1 MDASPYVIFSYSIRS
16 PSTKETYFRRLRLF
30 FNAVSI
36 NGSTFED
43 RCNLFVEKGK
53 QDPNW
58 AFNSILK
65 YTLSQ
70 KERVERKEITAGTLR
85 NCVKVVK
92 TFCEITDVIIP
103 WKKITRGLPRVKRY
117 ADDRAPTI
125 EEIRKIC
132 EYPDRRIK
140 PIVYTMVSSG
150 IRVGAWDYLKW
161 GNVVPIK
168 KDDSLVAAKMT
179 VYAGEPDEYFTFISP
194 EAFRALES
202 WMEFRKKS
210 GESITPDSWIMRN
223 LWNSLRPEENS
234 ISKKF
239 PSSPQ
244 KLNSIGIKRLIE
256 RSLWTQGLRSKLT
269 NGKKR
274 HEFQTDHGFRKWFK
288 TQAEISGMKP
298 INVEILMGHS
308 VGLSDSYYRATEMDL
323 LQDYLKAVT
332 DCLTINNE
340 FKLHKKISELSEHSR
355 LKFTELKS
363 ELYNKEREMRVLTQQ
378 DTSYSDAIAALS
390 EQVTKLTQEIDLL
403 KNLESN
409 HVSKTQNKSFHTKEG
424 VNVHTFENLNPNK
437 FTQRKKRP

>member
-30 FNAVSI
+30 FDAVSI

-43 RCNLFVEKGK
+43 RCNLFAEKGK

-92 TFCEITDVIIP
+92 TFCEITDVMIP

-140 PIVYTMVSSG
+140 AIVYTMISSG

-161 GNVVPIK
+161 GNIVPIK
-168 KDDSLVAAKMT
+168 KNDCLVAAKMT
-179 VYAGEPDEYFTFISP
+179 VYSGEADEYFTFISR
-194 EAFRALES
+194 EAFMALET

-210 GESITPDSWIMRN
+210 GESISSDSWIMRN

-234 ISKKF
+234 ISKKLANN
-239 PSSPQ
+239 PE
-244 KLNSIGIKRLIE
+244 KLNSIGIKRLVE
-256 RSLWTQGLRSKLT
+256 RALWTQGLRSKLT

-288 TQAEISGMKP
+288 TQSEISGMKP

-308 VGLSDSYYRATEMDL
+308 VGLSDSYYRATERDL
-323 LQDYLKAVT
+323 LEDYLKAVT
-332 DCLTINNE
+332 DYLTINNE
-340 FKLHKKISELSEHSR
+340 FKLQKKICELNDGSKLR
-355 LKFTELKS
+355 FKELKS
-363 ELYNKEREMRVLTQQ
+363 ELYNKEQEIKIITQQ
-378 DTSYSDAIAALS
+378 DASYSDAIAGLS
-390 EQVTKLTQEIDLL
+390 EQVIKLTQEIELL
-403 KNLESN
+403 KNIGKNRNKEVPNQICTDNN
-409 HVSKTQNKSFHTKEG
+409 HVESIPH
-424 VNVHTFENLNPNK
+424 
-437 FTQRKKRP
+437 